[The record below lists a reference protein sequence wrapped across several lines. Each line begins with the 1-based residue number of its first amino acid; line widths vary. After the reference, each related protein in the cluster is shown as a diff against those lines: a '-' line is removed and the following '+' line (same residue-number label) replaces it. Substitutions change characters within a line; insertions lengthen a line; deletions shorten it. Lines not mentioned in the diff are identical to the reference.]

1 MSTFACVFTFKL
13 NLIQFTIDLSF
24 IPKERFLMCRVNK
37 KIHRIYPFIHFRI
50 EVKG

>member
-24 IPKERFLMCRVNK
+24 IPIERLVIINK
-37 KIHRIYPFIHFRI
+37 KIHIDFIEFTLLYISESR
-50 EVKG
+50 